1 MATHGLEIIA
11 RSMSIATTGSGGK
24 GFANGNAWQYHP
36 RSDRHS
42 KIVCWAIFFDLMLRD
57 SLLSRHVRDGKVTF
71 GINHEMRDYQHN
83 RKKDLDLV
91 ICRRGDPV
99 SVAGVSSFAEMV
111 DIYTIHLTPEELDA
125 LHRLPNIPLTGVRS
139 ALVAM
144 EVKAAASEFGKARP
158 RLYDE
163 LNSSHSTIHG
173 DTDTAIA
180 AGFVLINIA
189 PTFVSPL
196 KNPWTIGTLPT
207 QVTQHRQPQ
216 NAQSIVDKMMEL
228 PRRSSLGIPG
238 FDVLAITVF
247 SFANDGTPVTVEH
260 GQPAPQPG
268 ESMHYDSFLE
278 RLETIYATRFSGL

>member
-1 MATHGLEIIA
+1 
-11 RSMSIATTGSGGK
+11 MSIATTGSGSK

-57 SLLSRHVRDGKVTF
+57 STLSRHVREGKVTF

-91 ICRRGDPV
+91 ICRRGDPMT
-99 SVAGVSSFAEMV
+99 VAGVSSFAEMV
-111 DIYTIHLTPEELDA
+111 DIYAIDLSAAELGA
-125 LHRLPNIPLTGVRS
+125 LRTLPDIPLTGVKS
-139 ALVAM
+139 ALVAL

-163 LNSSHSTIHG
+163 LNSSHLTIHG

-180 AGFVLINIA
+180 AGFVMVNIA
-189 PTFVSPL
+189 SSFVSPL
-196 KNPWTIGTLPT
+196 KNPWKIGTLPT
-207 QVTQHRQPQ
+207 QVTRHNQPR

-228 PRRSSLGIPG
+228 PRRAALGIPG
-238 FDVLAITVF
+238 FDALAITVF

-260 GQPAPQPG
+260 GSPAPRPG
-268 ESMHYDSFLE
+268 EPMHYDSFLE
-278 RLETIYATRFSGL
+278 RLETIYTTRFGGL

>member
-1 MATHGLEIIA
+1 
-11 RSMSIATTGSGGK
+11 
-24 GFANGNAWQYHP
+24 
-36 RSDRHS
+36 
-42 KIVCWAIFFDLMLRD
+42 
-57 SLLSRHVRDGKVTF
+57 
-71 GINHEMRDYQHN
+71 
-83 RKKDLDLV
+83 
-91 ICRRGDPV
+91 
-99 SVAGVSSFAEMV
+99 
-111 DIYTIHLTPEELDA
+111 
-125 LHRLPNIPLTGVRS
+125 
-139 ALVAM
+139 M